1 MKKPL
6 KSKSLAASKAG
17 KSSASAARKSGKPVA
32 LKSSKSVKG
41 TAPAKADKAAKPA
54 KAAKAPASAEK
65 LDLLKV
71 HKAAYVTPSKP
82 VLLTPKAA
90 QYLVVEGQG
99 APGGPVFEARLGA
112 LYSMAFTIK
121 MSRKFAGKGDYAVS
135 KLEAVYPGIGDGPGT
150 PREQW
155 CWKLMILS
163 PDFLASSDLEAAVAL
178 LTKRGKQGDAALVRL
193 ERIQE
198 GPCVQMLH
206 VGPYD
211 RECETL
217 AVMEAFAK
225 SKGLGLSGFFHE
237 IYFSDPR
244 RVEADKL
251 RTLIRHPVSPL

>member
-6 KSKSLAASKAG
+6 KSKSVVASKAG
-17 KSSASAARKSGKPVA
+17 KASASPAKPVA
-32 LKSSKSVKG
+32 
-41 TAPAKADKAAKPA
+41 KAS
-54 KAAKAPASAEK
+54 KAPAAAER
-65 LDLLKV
+65 LDLLKL
-71 HKAAYVTPSKP
+71 HKEAYVTPSKP
-82 VLLTPKAA
+82 VLVTPKAA

-155 CWKLMILS
+155 RWKLMILS
-163 PDFLASSDLEAAVAL
+163 PDFLSSSDLEAAVAL
-178 LTKRGKQGDAALVRL
+178 LSKRGKQGDAALVRL
-193 ERIQE
+193 ETIQE
-198 GPCVQMLH
+198 GTCVQMLH

-217 AVMEAFAK
+217 AVMETFAK
-225 SKGLGLSGFFHE
+225 SKGYGLSGFFHE

-244 RVEADKL
+244 RVEPDKL
-251 RTLIRHPVSPL
+251 RTLIRHPISPL